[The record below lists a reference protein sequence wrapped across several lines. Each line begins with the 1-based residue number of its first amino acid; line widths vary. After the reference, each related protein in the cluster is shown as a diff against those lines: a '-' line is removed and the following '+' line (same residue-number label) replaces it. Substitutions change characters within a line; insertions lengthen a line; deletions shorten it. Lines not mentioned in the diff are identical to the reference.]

1 MSSPDIWGEKYKRA
15 PDCAFREI
23 EGEVFIVSSK
33 TAGVHLLN
41 SVGTFIWNLLD
52 GEKALG
58 EIADAVTGEFEIGEA
73 EAKRDIEEFIEEILK
88 IEIAQEIL

>member
-1 MSSPDIWGEKYKRA
+1 MLSSDIWEKKFKRA

-41 SVGTFIWNLLD
+41 PTGTFIWNLLD
-52 GEKALG
+52 GSKTLV
-58 EIADAVTGEFEIGEA
+58 EISAELTEEFEVDAAIANNDLLEFV
-73 EAKRDIEEFIEEILK
+73 EETIKLGIIL
-88 IEIAQEIL
+88 E

>member
-1 MSSPDIWGEKYKRA
+1 MWSPDSWEKKYKRA

-52 GEKALG
+52 GEKTMN
-58 EIADAVTGEFEIGEA
+58 EIAVAVVAEFDVAAEDARWDTM
-73 EAKRDIEEFIEEILK
+73 EFIEEIK
-88 IEIAQEIL
+88 KSGIIQEIE

>member
-1 MSSPDIWGEKYKRA
+1 MTSSDIWRKKFKRA

-41 SVGTFIWNLLD
+41 PTGTFIWNSLD
-52 GEKALG
+52 GAKTLAGISSLVV
-58 EIADAVTGEFEIGEA
+58 DEFEVDEA
-73 EAKRDIEEFIEEILK
+73 TAKKDLLEFVEETLKLGIIL
-88 IEIAQEIL
+88 E

>member
-1 MSSPDIWGEKYKRA
+1 MSSTDMSLRKYKRA

-41 SVGTFIWNLLD
+41 PTGTFIWSLLD
-52 GEKALG
+52 GDRTIK
-58 EIADAVTGEFEIGEA
+58 EIARALTDEFDVDLSVA
-73 EAKRDIEEFIEEILK
+73 ERDIVDFIDEASVLGI
-88 IEIAQEIL
+88 IELSD